1 MNDDDV
7 VVIDDVPTVQP
18 PTNSTANVPKV
29 KKILMRKTNE
39 QKQEQHVLKSIK
51 QNKEQS
57 DRLNAAKSIQEREK
71 TYADARKRILGEQ
84 VKDPTVKEPVEDM
97 SSDDEPPIQVK
108 TDLDTKMAQ
117 MQLKNDKHN
126 SKNFQNR
133 NFTQRPRVRNMNP
146 KDISPPIGNGLLPT
160 PIGYRPMKSNENQQ
174 QFQHRQNYQNRYPN
188 MANQRQPRSPGNQNF
203 QPRPRN
209 QKPRVQGL
217 RPQQNYRQ
225 PQQRHQNFRHT
236 ATPRQHIPRNYPP
249 PTTIAAVPPPSA
261 LPQPP
266 LPPPYFQQPPN
277 FSQPPPPLPE
287 LANLRM
293 QVTPEIHRQPDYK
306 VQNMHQQGQ
315 QTIYNGNGRQRF
327 NGQNQYRHKNNFNQ
341 TQPRSNNY

>member
-7 VVIDDVPTVQP
+7 VVIDDVPSVQP

-51 QNKEQS
+51 QKKEQS

-71 TYADARKRILGEQ
+71 SYADARKRILGEQ
-84 VKDPTVKEPVEDM
+84 VKDSTVKEPVEDM

-117 MQLKNDKHN
+117 MQLKNDKH
-126 SKNFQNR
+126 SPKSFQNR
-133 NFTQRPRVRNMNP
+133 NFSQRPRIRNPTPQNM
-146 KDISPPIGNGLLPT
+146 SPPIGNGLLPT
-160 PIGYRPMKSNENQQ
+160 PIGYRPMKSNDNQHQ
-174 QFQHRQNYQNRYPN
+174 SLNRQSYQHRYQN
-188 MANQRQPRSPGNQNF
+188 MTHQRQRSPGNQNF
-203 QPRPRN
+203 QPRPRI
-209 QKPRVQGL
+209 QKPRAQGH
-217 RPQQNYRQ
+217 RTQQVYRQ
-225 PQQRHQNFRHT
+225 PQQQRLQNFRQT
-236 ATPRQHIPRNYPP
+236 STPRQHIPRNYPP
-249 PTTIAAVPPPSA
+249 PTTIAVPPPTA

-266 LPPPYFQQPPN
+266 LPPQYFQQPPN

-287 LANLRM
+287 FANLRM
-293 QVTPEIHRQPDYK
+293 QVTPEIHHRQSEYK
-306 VQNMHQQGQ
+306 VQNMQQAQ
-315 QTIYNGNGRQRF
+315 QPIYNGSGRQRF

>member
-133 NFTQRPRVRNMNP
+133 NFNQRPRVRNMTPQN
-146 KDISPPIGNGLLPT
+146 ISPPIGNGLLPT
-160 PIGYRPMKSNENQQ
+160 PIGYRPMKSVSKFN
-174 QFQHRQNYQNRYPN
+174 FFCAI
-188 MANQRQPRSPGNQNF
+188 MIRSGSF
-203 QPRPRN
+203 
-209 QKPRVQGL
+209 L
-217 RPQQNYRQ
+217 
-225 PQQRHQNFRHT
+225 
-236 ATPRQHIPRNYPP
+236 
-249 PTTIAAVPPPSA
+249 
-261 LPQPP
+261 
-266 LPPPYFQQPPN
+266 
-277 FSQPPPPLPE
+277 E
-287 LANLRM
+287 
-293 QVTPEIHRQPDYK
+293 
-306 VQNMHQQGQ
+306 
-315 QTIYNGNGRQRF
+315 
-327 NGQNQYRHKNNFNQ
+327 
-341 TQPRSNNY
+341 